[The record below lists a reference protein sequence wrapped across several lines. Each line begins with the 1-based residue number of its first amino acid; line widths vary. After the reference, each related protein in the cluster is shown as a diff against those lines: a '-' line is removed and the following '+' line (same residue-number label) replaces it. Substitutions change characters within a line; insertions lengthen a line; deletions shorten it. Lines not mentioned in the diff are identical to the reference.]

1 MPSQREQF
9 GSTVHLFIDAG
20 RSPRK
25 ITFMSITFVN
35 DLWKSDKVHVV
46 FSSLSR
52 FATPKLYKKEP
63 SAISWGR
70 FQPKLLLHA
79 RPSAQRSMAPT
90 TSVDS
95 SSELSRS
102 TRCIVQAADFD
113 VSLNRLSQAKAR

>member
-1 MPSQREQF
+1 MPSQREQY

-79 RPSAQRSMAPT
+79 RPSTQRSMAPT
-90 TSVDS
+90 SLICVAYDD
-95 SSELSRS
+95 
-102 TRCIVQAADFD
+102 IVLGQPIH
-113 VSLNRLSQAKAR
+113 S